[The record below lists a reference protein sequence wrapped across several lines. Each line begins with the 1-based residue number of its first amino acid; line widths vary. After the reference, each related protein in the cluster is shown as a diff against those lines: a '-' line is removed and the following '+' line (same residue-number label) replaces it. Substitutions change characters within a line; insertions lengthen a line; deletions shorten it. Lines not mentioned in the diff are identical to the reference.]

1 MTRVLGAAVLF
12 VALVSA
18 CARTTAEDPPAVP
31 KAIAVPAGHTV
42 VLTVQAKGVQ
52 IYKSVEG
59 KGGKPEWVLDSP
71 LADLTSAK
79 GEKLG
84 SHFGGPT
91 FGGPAWEVADGSR
104 LVRDK
109 AEEVK
114 SVPAPKPEG
123 DIPWL
128 LVRVKSDDGKPGT
141 LARVVYIQRVLT
153 EGGKPPA
160 DAPKRLDT
168 RVGVPYKATYVF
180 FAPAK

>member
-1 MTRVLGAAVLF
+1 MTRLLEGAVLF

-18 CARTTAEDPPAVP
+18 RATADEAPTVP
-31 KAIAVPAGHTV
+31 KEIAVPAGHTA

-59 KGGKPEWVLDSP
+59 KDGKPEWVLDSP
-71 LADLTSAK
+71 LAELTSAK
-79 GEKLG
+79 GEKVG

-91 FGGPAWEVADGSR
+91 FGGPAWEAADGSR

-109 AEEVK
+109 AEDVK
-114 SVPAPKPEG
+114 SAPAPKPDS

-128 LVRVKSDDGKPGT
+128 LVRVASDDKKPGM

-160 DAPKRLDT
+160 GAPRRLDT

-180 FAPAK
+180 FAPAR